1 MFKHSNSVESMFST
15 DKGREIYN
23 RILGTVLSE
32 GMTEYIDSG
41 VLLGLS
47 GGADSILL
55 LCFLY
60 EYRRQNNKSFNI
72 TAVHVNHGI
81 RGDEAKRDE
90 KFSLEFAEALG
101 IEALSY
107 YVDVPTLSKQ
117 LTMGI
122 EEAARNARYS
132 IFDDIISGRNDIS
145 SVAVAHNA
153 TDNIE
158 TVLMNMLRGSGLSG
172 ASGIKPVRDNII
184 RPLIKIAKRDIV
196 SLLEENEIPYV
207 TDSTNASVDY
217 SRNYIRNEI
226 LPLFERLSVNPEA
239 SFTKLTDNLRQDL
252 DYLNSCAKYFISE
265 NGTDKIQS
273 SKLKALHP
281 SVFARVISTLSLK
294 FNGEYLEEK
303 HIDAIYNLLES
314 DNFKFSIP
322 GKHDFVCQRGICT
335 FLRKSSENELDGEIF
350 LLTKGENKIH
360 GTNLTVYVGEVDES
374 SLNVYN
380 FSIQAN
386 VSSDI
391 IDDGL
396 LLRFKADGDSY
407 KYHGMTRKLKKVF
420 NDRNIPPSERD
431 LIPVVCDS
439 KGILVVPGMSVRDGA
454 KSDTSIN
461 NTPIT
466 FAFATPQNSE
476 IEVFSALI
484 RK

>member
-1 MFKHSNSVESMFST
+1 MLKHSNSVESMFST
-15 DKGREIYN
+15 DKGREIYQ
-23 RILGTVLSE
+23 RILDTITSE
-32 GMTEYIDSG
+32 NMTDYIDSG

-60 EYRRQNNKSFNI
+60 EYKRQSDKCFRI

-81 RGDEAKRDE
+81 RGDEATRDE
-90 KFSLEFAEALG
+90 EFSLGFAEALG
-101 IEALSY
+101 IEALAY
-107 YVDVPTLSKQ
+107 HIDVPTMSKQ
-117 LTMGI
+117 LSIGI
-122 EEAARNARYS
+122 EEAARNARYA
-132 IFDDIISGRNDIS
+132 IFSDIIKGRNDIS
-145 SVAVAHNA
+145 SIAVAHNA

-184 RPLIKIAKRDIV
+184 RPLIKIAKREIV
-196 SLLEENEIPYV
+196 ALLEEHDIPYV
-207 TDSTNASVDY
+207 TDSTNASSDY
-217 SRNYIRNEI
+217 SRNYVRNEI
-226 LPLFERLSVNPEA
+226 LPLFERLSANPEA

-252 DYLNSCAKYFISE
+252 DFLNSCAKDFISK
-265 NGTDKIQS
+265 NGLDKIQS
-273 SKLKALHP
+273 CKLKALHP
-281 SVFARVISTLSLK
+281 AVFARVISNLSFE

-303 HIDAIYNLLES
+303 HIDAIYTLLES
-314 DNFKFSIP
+314 DNFRVSIP
-322 GKHDFVCQRGICT
+322 GKYDFVCQRGICT
-335 FLRKSSENELDGEIF
+335 FLSKFKENTLGREIF
-350 LLTKGENKIH
+350 SLTKGENKIY
-360 GTNLTVYVGEVDES
+360 GTNLTVYVGEVDET

-386 VSSDI
+386 ILSDI
-391 IDDGL
+391 MNDGL
-396 LLRFKADGDSY
+396 FLRFKADGDSY
-407 KYHGMTRKLKKVF
+407 KYHGMTHKLKKVF

-431 LIPVVCDS
+431 FIPVVCDS

-466 FAFATPQNSE
+466 FAFGNPRNSE

>member
-1 MFKHSNSVESMFST
+1 MFKHSNSVELMFST
-15 DKGREIYN
+15 DKGRGIYK
-23 RILGTVLSE
+23 RILDTVSSE
-32 GMTEYIDSG
+32 GMINHIDGG

-47 GGADSILL
+47 GGADSVLL
-55 LCFLY
+55 LCFLH
-60 EYRRQNNKSFNI
+60 EYRRQSDKSFKI

-90 KFSLEFAEALG
+90 EFSIGLAESLG

-107 YVDVPTLSKQ
+107 HVDVPAISKQ
-117 LTMGI
+117 LSIGI
-122 EEAARNARYS
+122 EEAARNERYS
-132 IFDDIISGRNDIS
+132 IFKSIISSRNDIAS
-145 SVAVAHNA
+145 IAVAHNA

-184 RPLIKIAKRDIV
+184 RPLIKIAKREIV
-196 SLLEENEIPYV
+196 SLLDENGIPYV
-207 TDSTNASVDY
+207 TDSTNASIDY
-217 SRNYIRNEI
+217 SRNYVRNEI
-226 LPLFERLSVNPEA
+226 LPLFERLSANPEA

-252 DYLNSCAKYFISE
+252 DYLNSCAKDFINE
-265 NGTDKIQS
+265 NGSDKIQS

-281 SVFARVISTLSLK
+281 AVFARVISTLSFE

-303 HIDAIYNLLES
+303 HIDAIYSLLDS
-314 DNFKFSIP
+314 DNFRFSIP
-322 GKHDFVCQRGICT
+322 GKYNFVCQRGICT
-335 FLRKSSENELDGEIF
+335 FLSKSSENALDEEIF
-350 LLTKGENKIH
+350 SLTKGENKIC
-360 GTNLTVYVGEVDES
+360 GTNLTVYVGEVDVS

-407 KYHGMTRKLKKVF
+407 KYHGMTHKLKKVF

-431 LIPVVCDS
+431 LIPIVCDS

-454 KSDTSIN
+454 KSDTPIN

-466 FAFATPQNSE
+466 FAFSTPQNGE